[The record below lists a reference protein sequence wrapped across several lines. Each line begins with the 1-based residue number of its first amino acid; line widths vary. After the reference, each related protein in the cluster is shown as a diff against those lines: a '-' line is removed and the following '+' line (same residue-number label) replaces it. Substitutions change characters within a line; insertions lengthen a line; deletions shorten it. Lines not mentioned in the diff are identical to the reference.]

1 MGILQARILEGVP
14 MPSSRESYQPRD
26 WTQVSL
32 IAGNSLPSEPPGK
45 TVNIGVGS
53 LSLLQRIIPT
63 QESNWGLLHCR
74 RILYQLSYQG
84 SPIFTIKAA
93 YSLAHKDMLLVG
105 ISLKVIVSALIS
117 TYIQISPLRAIND
130 SMIVC
135 LFPIQIKVLAGLRP
149 WLHYTFQSAS

>member
-1 MGILQARILEGVP
+1 MCYAVLCLVTQSCPTLCSP
-14 MPSSRESYQPRD
+14 MNCS
-26 WTQVSL
+26 
-32 IAGNSLPSEPPGK
+32 PPGSSVHGDSPGK
-45 TVNIGVGS
+45 NTGGGS
-53 LSLLQRIIPT
+53 HALLQGIFPT
-63 QESNWGLLHCR
+63 QESNWDLLHCR
-74 RILYQLSYQG
+74 QILYQLSYQG
-84 SPIFTIKAA
+84 SLIFTIKAA

-149 WLHYTFQSAS
+149 

>member
-1 MGILQARILEGVP
+1 MQA
-14 MPSSRESYQPRD
+14 
-26 WTQVSL
+26 
-32 IAGNSLPSEPPGK
+32 NSLPSEPPGK

-149 WLHYTFQSAS
+149 

>member
-1 MGILQARILEGVP
+1 MPCPLPGHLTNPGIEPRSLLLQV
-14 MPSSRESYQPRD
+14 D
-26 WTQVSL
+26 
-32 IAGNSLPSEPPGK
+32 SLPSELPGK
-45 TVNIGVGS
+45 SINIGVGS

-63 QESNWGLLHCR
+63 QESNQGLLHCR
-74 RILYQLSYQG
+74 QILYQLSYKG
-84 SPIFTIKAA
+84 SPSFTIKAA
-93 YSLAHKDMLLVG
+93 YSVAHKDMLLVG

-149 WLHYTFQSAS
+149 CLHYTFQSAS